1 MRTTGAVAGLAAAL
15 AAGAAAGQP
24 AAADAIGARLQQP
37 PPDAEA
43 PAAPPAAEQVDPTD
57 AVPLVPPAPPLAGP
71 AYESRIR
78 ASMSSAEA
86 FQGPLD
92 GGWRMTA
99 PSGALYDFQL
109 VDRGAGAVEGAWRD
123 LRRPGALTASGL
135 VDAIERDGAAVRM
148 RFDGARVATLRPGPD
163 GRWVGELEEAGRR
176 LEVSLARRD
185 P

>member
-1 MRTTGAVAGLAAAL
+1 MGAVAGLFAAL
-15 AAGAAAGQP
+15 AASGAAGQP
-24 AAADAIGARLQQP
+24 AGPDVIHALLQQP
-37 PPDAEA
+37 PPETEA

-57 AVPLVPPAPPLAGP
+57 AVPLVPPAAPLAGP

-78 ASMSSAEA
+78 ASMSSAQA

-92 GGWRMTA
+92 GGWRLTA

-123 LRRPGALTASGL
+123 LRRPALTASGL
-135 VDAIERDGAAVRM
+135 VDAIERDGAAVRL
-148 RFDGARVATLRPGPD
+148 RFDGARVATLRPGPG